1 MNLDKLKEVA
11 RRHELREEW
20 RKAIDIYHRASQDLA
35 RAGEAADPSL
45 HNRVGDLELKAGDSS
60 AALTAYEQA
69 ADAYADQGFFNNAI
83 ALCGKILRVN
93 PGRTATYLRL
103 AELHAS
109 KNVLA
114 EARKNLLEFVER
126 MATARQ
132 VQPLV
137 DGVRKFSDRFARSEE
152 MRQLIAEVLATGKGP
167 DEVQS
172 ALEELAADLGLG
184 EEGRRA
190 GGHGGQVASSPQ
202 GWGGGG
208 LVFLDTG
215 IDIPVPVLP
224 GGLGGGFGE
233 LDAPPGGA
241 PPVAMETEGGSDV
254 PALAFIEPTAL
265 NGVSGPQEGAGAVPG
280 FEPTRLVPGDLQV
293 EQAPPIALEA
303 TRPEP
308 IEIPGLEPL
317 PEFHDLVSAQ
327 GFELEPLDL
336 DADLDAVPLLD
347 VSLDD
352 RNERPVPA
360 GEPMFEGLEVEEAPA
375 GTTAGA
381 GPGAAPGFASLSLSE
396 LEATLVRLEEDAR
409 WIDGLQVLGE
419 IIRREPEGIP
429 WHQKRVELAYR
440 SGERVQLVGAY
451 LSLAQAL
458 DRAGAVENAVLV
470 YRRVIE
476 HDPDNPVASAALDYL
491 AALLDSG
498 DVSAP
503 AAAPEAAQGEE
514 FVDLGALIMEPEPE
528 RDTRMRVDQGEPESE
543 DDVDFRE
550 TLEQFKQ
557 GVEANL
563 DATDFQAHYDLGI
576 AFKEMGLLDEA
587 IAQFQK
593 ALRSPEGRLKSSE
606 AVGVAFHDKGRY
618 AIAEAVLSRAVD
630 ALPGADDEKI
640 GLIYWLGRAIEA
652 QGRPGEA
659 LRCYERALAVDITFL
674 DLSDRIQHLTTENV
688 E

>member
-35 RAGEAADPSL
+35 KAGEAPDPSL

-69 ADAYADQGFFNNAI
+69 ADTYADQGFFNNAI

-109 KNVLA
+109 KNVQG

-152 MRQLIAEVLATGKGP
+152 MRQLIAEVLALGRGP
-167 DEVQS
+167 AEVQS
-172 ALEELAADLGLG
+172 ALEELATELGLG
-184 EEGRRA
+184 EEGKRG
-190 GGHGGQVASSPQ
+190 GGHGGHAASSPQ
-202 GWGGGG
+202 GWGAGG

-215 IDIPVPVLP
+215 LDIPVPVLP
-224 GGLGGGFGE
+224 GGVGGGFGE
-233 LDAPPGGA
+233 LEPPPGGS
-241 PPVAMETEGGSDV
+241 PPVAMETAGSSAV
-254 PALAFIEPTAL
+254 PTLAFIEPTAL
-265 NGVSGPQEGAGAVPG
+265 DGASRPQEGTDAVSG
-280 FEPTRLVPGDLQV
+280 FEPTQLAPGDLQV
-293 EQAPPIALEA
+293 DQAPSIALET

-308 IEIPGLEPL
+308 VEIAGLEPL
-317 PEFHDLVSAQ
+317 PEFHDLVSSQ

-336 DADLDAVPLLD
+336 DEDLDAIPLLD
-347 VSLDD
+347 VGLDD
-352 RNERPVPA
+352 RNERPGPA
-360 GEPMFEGLEVEEAPA
+360 GEPMFEGLDVEEEPA
-375 GTTAGA
+375 RAGA
-381 GPGAAPGFASLSLSE
+381 VASPRAGPEFGSLSVPE
-396 LEATLVRLEEDAR
+396 LEATLARLEEDAR
-409 WIDGLQVLGE
+409 WIDGLHVLGE
-419 IIRREPEGIP
+419 LIRREPEAIP

-476 HDPDNPVASAALDYL
+476 HDPDNPVALAALDYL

-498 DVSAP
+498 ERP
-503 AAAPEAAQGEE
+503 AAAETPEADQAEE
-514 FVDLGALIMEPEPE
+514 FVDLGALIIDPEPE

-543 DDVDFRE
+543 EDVDFRE

-593 ALRSPEGRLKSSE
+593 ALRSPDGRLKSSE

-652 QGRPGEA
+652 QGRCGEA

-674 DLSDRIQHLTTENV
+674 DLSDRIQRLTTENV

>member
-20 RKAIDIYHRASQDLA
+20 RKAIDIYHRASENLA
-35 RAGEAADPSL
+35 KAGEPADPSL

-114 EARKNLLEFVER
+114 EARRNLQEFVER
-126 MATARQ
+126 MSAAGQ
-132 VQPLV
+132 VQLLV
-137 DGVRKFSDRFARSEE
+137 EGVRKFSDRFARSSD
-152 MRQLIAEVLATGKGP
+152 MRELIAEVLAMGKGTA
-167 DEVQS
+167 ETQS
-172 ALEELAADLGLG
+172 ALQQLAGELGLG
-184 EEGRRA
+184 EDGRR
-190 GGHGGQVASSPQ
+190 GGGSGDHPPGSSGAWQ
-202 GWGGGG
+202 GG

-215 IDIPVPVLP
+215 LDIPVPVHQ
-224 GGLGGGFGE
+224 GGVSGA
-233 LDAPPGGA
+233 DVAPNSVA
-241 PPVAMETEGGSDV
+241 VAMESAGTEPVS
-254 PALAFIEPTAL
+254 ALAFIEPTVLDGASGQGGET
-265 NGVSGPQEGAGAVPG
+265 GVVPG
-280 FEPTRLVPGDLQV
+280 FEPTRLAPGDLQV
-293 EQAPPIALEA
+293 ESPPPIALEA
-303 TRPEP
+303 TAPEP
-308 IEIPGLEPL
+308 VEIPGLEPL
-317 PEFHDLVSAQ
+317 PEFHDLLATQ
-327 GFELEPLDL
+327 GFDLEPIDL
-336 DADLDAVPLLD
+336 DQELDSIPLLD
-347 VSLDD
+347 VGMDD
-352 RNERPVPA
+352 RSARPAPT
-360 GEPMFEGLEVEEAPA
+360 GEPLFEGLDVEEAA
-375 GTTAGA
+375 AGA
-381 GPGAAPGFASLSLSE
+381 TAVANRGPVQEFAALSVTE
-396 LEATLVRLEEDAR
+396 LEATLAQMEEEAR
-409 WIDGLQVLGE
+409 WLDGLHVLAE
-419 IIRREPEGIP
+419 ILRREPEVIP

-458 DRAGAVENAVLV
+458 DRAGAAENAVLV

-476 HDPDNPVASAALDYL
+476 HDPGNPVASEALDYL
-491 AALLDSG
+491 AALLGSG
-498 DVSAP
+498 DPPPAP
-503 AAAPEAAQGEE
+503 ADPAGGTGEG
-514 FVDLGALIMEPEPE
+514 FVDLGALILEPEPE

-543 DDVDFRE
+543 EDVDFRE

-593 ALRSPEGRLKSSE
+593 ALRAPEGRLKSSE

-618 AIAEAVLSRAVD
+618 AIAEAVLSRAVES
-630 ALPGADDEKI
+630 LPGADDEKI

-652 QGRPGEA
+652 QGRHGDA

-674 DLSDRIQHLTTENV
+674 DLSDRIQRLTAETSE
-688 E
+688 